1 MEVGLTTAD
10 ILKDIISLVFKKV
23 VVEPTFCPMYV
34 QLCSDPNEKLPS
46 FPQEEPDIKEIKFK
60 RVLIKNCQEAFEGA
74 EGLRAEIAKFTG
86 WLFPRE

>member
-23 VVEPTFCPMYV
+23 VFEPTFCPMYV
-34 QLCSDPNEKLPS
+34 QLCSDLNEKLPS
-46 FPQEEPDIKEIKFK
+46 FPQEEPDIKVITFK
-60 RVLIKNCQEAFEGA
+60 RVLFNNCQEASEGA

-86 WLFPRE
+86 